1 MTKIYTL
8 ILCTISLCTSAQD
21 YYFESQ
27 NLTGN
32 DLRIQLHN
40 LIDNHT
46 IISYSNCIAALKQSD
61 SDQSSSNSIQLVYKN
76 TSINNS
82 HFAYDSSNPLHLN
95 YWNREHVWAKS
106 LGSFGPGGS
115 FENSPAHTDLHN
127 LKPSDMSINSDRSNK
142 GFDNGGTQHTEAV
155 NCYYTNNSWEAPDNV
170 KGDIARILFYM
181 DIRYNG
187 TDNEPD
193 LNITEEVDTY
203 PNPQIGVL
211 STLLEWHI
219 NDPVDDFEE
228 NRNEVI
234 YQWQNNRNPFID
246 HPEYVNLIW
255 GEDSVQPTN
264 DTSALIISEYIE
276 GSANNKAI
284 ELYNSGNDTLNLSE
298 YKLLKIS
305 NGGFWSEEIFD
316 LTGFLAPHQTYIIGH
331 YNANNYISD
340 LCDLQINLNHN
351 GNDALA
357 ISHNGIRIDQIG
369 QDGEAPTDGWAIA
382 GIPTAT
388 KDHTLIRKTTINSG
402 NIDWEISAGTQSTNS
417 EWIVLEL
424 DDFSNLGTH
433 ETNIDFVEQ
442 TLQLPIGW
450 FLLGINVNPIH
461 SEIPDILAS
470 INSDLIIVKDYL
482 GNVYLP
488 ELEFNNIGNFDIE
501 QGYQIKL
508 TTQQTLTITGYT
520 LPTTSTIPSGWFIFT
535 PHTTNSQDLE
545 VIFEDHTTEIVI
557 VKDYIGNVYL
567 PEWGFNGIG
576 NIENGNA
583 YQIKSN
589 ADFSINW

>member
-8 ILCTISLCTSAQD
+8 ILCLITFIITAQD
-21 YYFESQ
+21 YYSASE
-27 NLTGN
+27 NLYGN
-32 DLRIQLHN
+32 ELRNQLHN
-40 LIDNHT
+40 LIDGHT
-46 IISYSNCIAALKQSD
+46 IISYSNCISALKQSD
-61 SDQSSSNSIQLVYKN
+61 KDVNNSNLIHLVYKN
-76 TSINNS
+76 TSINNTN
-82 HFAYDSSNPLHLN
+82 FAYDINNPVHLN
-95 YWNREHVWAKS
+95 YWNREHIWAKS
-106 LGSFGPGGS
+106 LGNFGPGGS

-142 GFDNGGTQHTEAV
+142 GFDNGGTQHNEAV

-181 DIRYNG
+181 DIRYDGSN
-187 TDNEPD
+187 NEPD
-193 LNITEEVDTY
+193 LNLTEEIDTY

-316 LTGFLAPHQTYIIGH
+316 LTGLLAPHQTYIIGH
-331 YNANNYISD
+331 YNASNYIID

-369 QDGEAPTDGWAIA
+369 QDGEAPTDGWTIA
-382 GIPTAT
+382 GIPKAT

-402 NIDWEISAGTQSTNS
+402 NIDWQISAGTQSSNS

-424 DDFSNLGTH
+424 DDFSNLGIHNSFTVL
-433 ETNIDFVEQ
+433 ETQ
-442 TLQLPIGW
+442 TIELPMGW
-450 FLLGINVNPIH
+450 FLLGLNIEPIQNELSSILETIINDV
-461 SEIPDILAS
+461 E
-470 INSDLIIVKDYL
+470 IVKDYL

-488 ELEFNNIGNFDIE
+488 EFEFNNIGGFNIE

-508 TTQQTLTITGYT
+508 TNQHTLNITGHT
-520 LPTTSTIPSGWFIFT
+520 GPTSSAIPEGWFIFT
-535 PHTTNSQDLE
+535 PQTSNLQNIE
-545 VIFEDHTTEIVI
+545 VLFEDQTTDIVI
-557 VKDYIGNVYL
+557 VKDYLGNVYL
-567 PEWGFNGIG
+567 PDWEFNGIG

>member
-1 MTKIYTL
+1 
-8 ILCTISLCTSAQD
+8 
-21 YYFESQ
+21 
-27 NLTGN
+27 
-32 DLRIQLHN
+32 
-40 LIDNHT
+40 
-46 IISYSNCIAALKQSD
+46 
-61 SDQSSSNSIQLVYKN
+61 
-76 TSINNS
+76 
-82 HFAYDSSNPLHLN
+82 
-95 YWNREHVWAKS
+95 
-106 LGSFGPGGS
+106 
-115 FENSPAHTDLHN
+115 
-127 LKPSDMSINSDRSNK
+127 MSINADRSNK

-187 TDNEPD
+187 SNNEPD
-193 LNITEEVDTY
+193 LNLTEELDTY

-219 NDPVDDFEE
+219 NDPVDDFET

-255 GEDSVQPTN
+255 GEDSIQSSN
-264 DTSALIISEYIE
+264 DTSVLIISEYIE
-276 GSANNKAI
+276 GSSNNKAI
-284 ELYNSGNDTLNLSE
+284 ELYNSGNDTIQLEE

-305 NGGFWSEEIFD
+305 NGGFWAEESFD
-316 LTGFLAPHQTYIIGH
+316 LSGQLAPYQTYIISH
-331 YNANNYISD
+331 YNADSSISN
-340 LCDLQINLNHN
+340 LSNLQINLNHN

-369 QDGEAPTDGWAIA
+369 QDGEAPLDGWTIA

-402 NIDWEISAGTQSTNS
+402 NTDWETSAGTQSTNS

-424 DDFSNLGTH
+424 DDFSNLGIH
-433 ETNIDFVEQ
+433 NSYIALQ
-442 TLQLPIGW
+442 TQTIQLPMGW
-450 FLLGINVNPIH
+450 FLLGLNIEPLQNEL
-461 SEIPDILAS
+461 SSILET
-470 INSDLIIVKDYL
+470 ILNDVEIVKDYL
-482 GNVYLP
+482 GNAYLP
-488 ELEFNNIGNFDIE
+488 AYNFNNIGSIEVE

-508 TTQQTLTITGYT
+508 SNEKTLTIMGHSS
-520 LPTTSTIPSGWFIFT
+520 PTFSLIPEGWFIFT
-535 PHTTNSQDLE
+535 PQTSNLQNIEVLLEDYTN
-545 VIFEDHTTEIVI
+545 EII
-557 VKDYIGNVYL
+557 IIKDYLGNAYL
-567 PEWGFNGIG
+567 PDWEFNGIG

>member
-8 ILCTISLCTSAQD
+8 ILCAISLCTTAQD
-21 YYFESQ
+21 YYSESQ

-46 IISYSNCIAALKQSD
+46 IISYSNCITALKQAD
-61 SDQSSSNSIQLVYKN
+61 SDVSNTNLIQLVYKT

-142 GFDNGGTQHTEAV
+142 SFDNGGTQHTEAV

-187 TDNEPD
+187 SNNEPD
-193 LNITEEVDTY
+193 LNLTEELDTY

-219 NDPVDDFEE
+219 NDPVDDFET

-255 GEDSVQPTN
+255 GEDSIQSTN
-264 DTSALIISEYIE
+264 GTSALIISEYIE

-284 ELYNSGNDTLNLSE
+284 ELYNSGNDTIQLEE

-305 NGGFWSEEIFD
+305 NGGFWAEESFD
-316 LTGFLAPHQTYIIGH
+316 LSGQLAPYQTYIISH
-331 YNANNYISD
+331 YNADSSISN
-340 LCDLQINLNHN
+340 LSNLQINLNHN

-369 QDGEAPTDGWAIA
+369 QDGEAPLYGWTIA

-402 NIDWEISAGTQSTNS
+402 NTDWETSAGTQSTNS

-424 DDFSNLGTH
+424 DDFSNLGIH
-433 ETNIDFVEQ
+433 NSYIALQ
-442 TLQLPIGW
+442 TQTIQLPMGW
-450 FLLGINVNPIH
+450 FLLGLNIEPLQNEL
-461 SEIPDILAS
+461 SSILET
-470 INSDLIIVKDYL
+470 ILNDVEIVKDYL

-488 ELEFNNIGNFDIE
+488 AYNFNNIGSIEVE

-508 TTQQTLTITGYT
+508 SNENTLTIMGHSS
-520 LPTTSTIPSGWFIFT
+520 PTFSLIPEGWFIFT
-535 PHTTNSQDLE
+535 PHTSNLQNIEVLLEDYTN
-545 VIFEDHTTEIVI
+545 EII
-557 VKDYIGNVYL
+557 IIKDYLGNAYL
-567 PEWGFNGIG
+567 PDWEFNGIG

-589 ADFSINW
+589 ANFSINW